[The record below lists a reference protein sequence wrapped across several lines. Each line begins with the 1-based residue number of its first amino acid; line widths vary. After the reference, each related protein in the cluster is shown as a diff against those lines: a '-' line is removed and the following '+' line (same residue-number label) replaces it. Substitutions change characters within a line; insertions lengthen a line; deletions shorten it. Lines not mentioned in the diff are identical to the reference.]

1 MRVMAQSVAMSM
13 KAEPRV
19 RSLIDRAAKLTHR
32 NRTEFV
38 LEAAVQR
45 AEEVILGQAL
55 ITVSPEQFQKFVD
68 ALDAPPASN
77 LRLQNVLKHK
87 APWE

>member
-1 MRVMAQSVAMSM
+1 MTQSVAMNM
-13 KAEPRV
+13 KAEPQV

-45 AEEVILGQAL
+45 AEEVILEQSL
-55 ITVSPEQFQKFVD
+55 ILVSPERYQAFVD
-68 ALDAPPASN
+68 ALDAPPTTN
-77 LRLQNVLKHK
+77 PRVQKVLEHK

>member
-1 MRVMAQSVAMSM
+1 MSQSVAINM
-13 KAEPRV
+13 KADPRV
-19 RSLIDRAAKLTHR
+19 RSLIDRAAKLAHR

-45 AEEVILGQAL
+45 AEEVILEQAF
-55 ITVSPEQFQKFVD
+55 ISVEPERYQKFLD
-68 ALDAPPASN
+68 ALDAPPVSN
-77 LRLQNVLKHK
+77 PRLQRVLKNK

>member
-1 MRVMAQSVAMSM
+1 MTQSVAMNM
-13 KAEPRV
+13 KAEPQV

-45 AEEVILGQAL
+45 AQEVILEQTL
-55 ITVSPEQFQKFVD
+55 IAVSPEQFQKFVD
-68 ALDAPPASN
+68 ALDAPPSSN
-77 LRLQNVLKHK
+77 PRLQNLLKHK

>member
-1 MRVMAQSVAMSM
+1 MAQSVAMNM
-13 KAEPRV
+13 KAEPQV
-19 RSLIDRAAKLTHR
+19 RSLIDRAAKLMHR

-45 AEEVILGQAL
+45 AEEVILEQAL

-77 LRLQNVLKHK
+77 LRLQKVIKHK